1 VRVGVGG
8 GCDVEGMGVDGW
20 RRRVRGD
27 RHETTRD
34 SDLGVQVPSDKDG
47 MMMSRTKGGR
57 GDKGRG
63 RANGEEGREGSAR
76 MF

>member
-1 VRVGVGG
+1 MIGVGG
-8 GCDVEGMGVDGW
+8 GCDVEGRGMDGW
-20 RRRVRGD
+20 RRRVGGD

-47 MMMSRTKGGR
+47 MMMMSRTKGGR